1 MTSAKQIR
9 ANRANSA
16 RSTGPQNATGRERVS
31 LNALRHGLSVRADP
45 QSDESRLAAERL
57 AAELA
62 AECANPDA
70 ARDLAAT
77 LLEWDRNEAAQRKIF
92 RDLFCD
98 DTAPLVGMELVLA
111 TRSAYR
117 EYGDIEAEI
126 DEELKYAKPPNRGWI
141 ARGRRLMLRLEA
153 DVARQRD
160 KDRSLAWRD
169 LFASQRYLK
178 RASNQLAKALKA
190 AAQTE

>member
-9 ANRANSA
+9 ANRANAA
-16 RSTGPQNATGRERVS
+16 RSTGPQSEMGRGRVS
-31 LNALRHGLSVRADP
+31 RNALRHGLSVRADS
-45 QSDESRLAAERL
+45 QSDESRQAAERL
-57 AAELA
+57 AAELV

-70 ARDLAAT
+70 AHDLAVT

-92 RDLFCD
+92 RDLFCED
-98 DTAPLVGMELVLA
+98 KTPLHGEELVLA
-111 TRSAYR
+111 TRSAHR
-117 EYGDIEAEI
+117 EYRDIETEI
-126 DEELKYAKPPNRGWI
+126 DEELKYAQRPNRGWI
-141 ARGRRLMLRLEA
+141 ARGRRLMQRLEA

-160 KDRSLAWRD
+160 RDRSRAWRD
-169 LFASQRYLK
+169 LSASQRYLK

>member
-9 ANRANSA
+9 VNRANAA
-16 RSTGPQNATGRERVS
+16 RSTGPQSEMGRGRVS
-31 LNALRHGLSVRADP
+31 RNALRHGLSVRTDP
-45 QSDESRLAAERL
+45 QSDENRQAVERL

-62 AECANPDA
+62 AECESPHA
-70 ARDLAAT
+70 ALDLAVT

-92 RDLFCD
+92 RDLFCE
-98 DTAPLVGMELVLA
+98 DTTPLHGEELVLA

-117 EYGDIEAEI
+117 EYRDIEAEI
-126 DEELKYAKPPNRGWI
+126 DEELKYAKRPNRGWI
-141 ARGRRLMLRLEA
+141 ARGRRLMQRLEA

-160 KDRSLAWRD
+160 RDRSLAWRD
-169 LFASQRYLK
+169 LSASQRYLK

>member
-16 RSTGPQNATGRERVS
+16 HSTGPQSEKGRGRVS
-31 LNALRHGLSVRADP
+31 RNALRHGLSALADP
-45 QSDESRLAAERL
+45 QSDENRQAVERL

-62 AECANPDA
+62 ASPDA
-70 ARDLAAT
+70 AQDLAVT

-92 RDLFCD
+92 RDLFCQ
-98 DTAPLVGMELVLA
+98 DTTPLHGEELVLA

-117 EYGDIEAEI
+117 EYRDIEAEI
-126 DEELKYAKPPNRGWI
+126 DEELKYATRPNRGWI
-141 ARGRRLMLRLEA
+141 ARGRGLMQRLEA

-160 KDRSLAWRD
+160 RDRARAWRD
-169 LFASQRYLK
+169 LSASQRYLK
-178 RASNQLAKALKA
+178 RASNQLAKALRA
-190 AAQTE
+190 ALQAQ